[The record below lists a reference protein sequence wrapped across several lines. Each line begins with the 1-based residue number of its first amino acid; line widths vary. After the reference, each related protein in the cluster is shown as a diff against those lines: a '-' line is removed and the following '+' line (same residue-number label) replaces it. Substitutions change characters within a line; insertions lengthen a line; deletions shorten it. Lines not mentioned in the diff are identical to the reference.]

1 MSVDV
6 FLNQILSLTF
16 LWSVFVDAFMVTND
30 TTLLRVDVC
39 LVKIQISLTLLRGPW
54 KPTRFPTRFLDKFIE
69 GQAISVVFVFLC
81 RK

>member
-39 LVKIQISLTLLRGPW
+39 LVKIQISLTLV
-54 KPTRFPTRFLDKFIE
+54 FISE
-69 GQAISVVFVFLC
+69 LTFLC
-81 RK
+81 LITVDGCLKNR